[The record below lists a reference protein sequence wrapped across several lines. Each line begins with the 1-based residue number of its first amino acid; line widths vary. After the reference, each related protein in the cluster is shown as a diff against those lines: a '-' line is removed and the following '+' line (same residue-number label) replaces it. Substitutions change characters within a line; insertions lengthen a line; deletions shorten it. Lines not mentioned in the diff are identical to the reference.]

1 MPANDRELFDQLR
14 ADPDTPAEIDF
25 LTYAIFANDKSEWIK
40 LFEKQKGRPP
50 SQDEIDEWIANLT
63 DWRLSQ
69 MRQEAVQFFDQAARR
84 YLEEEIA
91 EGQEEVL
98 RSALIREV
106 RAAGAFWKQMAIAL
120 ATAILA
126 PVIIG
131 GMVAFALTYDRIA
144 PTLGGIVGRLQ
155 TPGNLERSPAA
166 GEPPR

>member
-25 LTYAIFANDKSEWIK
+25 LTYAIFANEKSEWIK
-40 LFEKQKGRPP
+40 LFEQQKSRAP
-50 SQDEIDEWIANLT
+50 SQEEIDDWICNLT
-63 DWRLSQ
+63 EWRLSQ
-69 MRQEAVQFFDQAARR
+69 MRQEAVQFFDGAARR

-106 RAAGAFWKQMAIAL
+106 KAAGSFGRQMAIAL

-126 PVIIG
+126 PLIIG
-131 GMVAFALTYDRIA
+131 GVIAFALTYDRA
-144 PTLGGIVGRLQ
+144 VPTLSGISERLQ
-155 TPGNLERSPAA
+155 AKGT
-166 GEPPR
+166 EPPKPGTAP